1 MKLLSWGA
9 DIIEESCA
17 WEILGGRGA
26 ALYGSI
32 WGMKE
37 VFFIISGYMA
47 LKSLRNTDAEADFS
61 AAGFLG
67 S

>member
-1 MKLLSWGA
+1 
-9 DIIEESCA
+9 
-17 WEILGGRGA
+17 
-26 ALYGSI
+26 
-32 WGMKE
+32 MKE